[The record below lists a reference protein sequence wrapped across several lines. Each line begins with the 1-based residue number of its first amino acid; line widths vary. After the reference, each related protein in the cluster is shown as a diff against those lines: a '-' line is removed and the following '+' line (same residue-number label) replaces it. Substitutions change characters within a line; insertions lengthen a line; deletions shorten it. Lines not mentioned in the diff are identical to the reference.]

1 MKDDMYP
8 LFCFSVSSRVTPKK
22 SQFLKCRLLGKKKK
36 RRSFFLLET
45 ACFVLGAP
53 FSGKRC
59 LVLFFFSS
67 QNSGFLFTNVLLT
80 GPDWFAFREKMVSGE
95 QKHLCDRF
103 KRCL

>member
-8 LFCFSVSSRVTPKK
+8 LFF
-22 SQFLKCRLLGKKKK
+22 FLFLPGLHK
-36 RRSFFLLET
+36 RSFFHLET
-45 ACFVLGAP
+45 ACFVLGAS

-59 LVLFFFSS
+59 LVLLFFSS
-67 QNSGFLFTNVLLT
+67 QNTGFLFTNVLLT